1 MDWII
6 MTEYLQTSVDK
17 FTFKVATDRYYNAE
31 GIWAKQ
37 EGPCVRIG
45 LSDFLQQ
52 RSGDIA
58 FAEVNPE
65 GTMLAFGD
73 EVAVIETI
81 KVNISLSSPVSGK
94 ILEVNPDMETVPEV
108 INQDPFERGW
118 IAVVEASDWEADQ
131 TRLLD
136 AQAYFAKMKKEAE
149 EEVNRG

>member
-1 MDWII
+1 
-6 MTEYLQTSVDK
+6 MTEYLETSVDK
-17 FTFKVATDRYYNAE
+17 FTFKIATDRFYNAE

-37 EGPCVRIG
+37 EGQYVRIG

-58 FAEVNPE
+58 FAEVKSE
-65 GTMLAFGD
+65 GTALAFGD

-94 ILEVNPDMETVPEV
+94 ILEVNPDMGTAPEV
-108 INQDPFERGW
+108 INQDPFEKGW
-118 IAVVEASDWEADQ
+118 VAVIEASDWGADQ

-136 AQAYFAKMKKEAE
+136 APTYFAKMKKEAE